1 MRHRKTITI
10 LCMLMMVTL
19 LSTSAF
25 AVSES
30 DVESAIAAS
39 SQEEVAGNLLIWF
52 LCAVSFLK
60 ISQKIDSFMTSLGIN
75 VGRTGGS
82 MLAEM
87 MIAGRA
93 LGEAVKA
100 TGGAVG
106 SIFNRGHSSNT
117 TNATGQAFT
126 GGGNG
131 MLGIAKRAVGN
142 AAAASAT
149 ERGSG
154 IGSFVGGAMF
164 GSSLN
169 SGGKFATDVVGAVAT
184 GNIATVGSITGA
196 KAAQALTSYLG
207 YSAEG
212 GGVTPSG
219 GSVSASGVTTPSAGA
234 DVTSEAGISSGPAI
248 PAEPIGNEDVITVD
262 GGIAGA
268 GVPFAADTPAGE
280 VVSGAAHVTAAD
292 EVSTAESKQH
302 QIPAQPPTFRDVEI
316 GGGRIT
322 GYETPADGG
331 AERRFAMY
339 NAGQYMTPTGAYET
353 VETADGETWYKQYA
367 QPTVERTPYE
377 ESSGQIKYNEK
388 IVEQMPQIPKRK
400 DRV

>member
-1 MRHRKTITI
+1 MKHRKTIVM
-10 LCMLMMVTL
+10 LCVLVMIMLMT
-19 LSTSAF
+19 TSAF
-25 AVSES
+25 AVNES

-39 SQEEVAGNLLIWF
+39 SQEEVAGNLFIWF

-82 MLAEM
+82 MFAEM

-93 LGEAVKA
+93 LGGAMKA

-106 SIFNRGHSSNT
+106 SIFNRGHSSTT

-126 GGGNG
+126 DGGNG

-149 ERGSG
+149 DRGTG

-169 SGGKFATDVVGAVAT
+169 AGGKFATDVVGAVAT
-184 GNIATVGSITGA
+184 GNISTVGSITGA

-207 YSAEG
+207 YSSEG
-212 GGVTPSG
+212 SGAVPSGSSVSADVAAMPVDTMPVPDTGVTP
-219 GSVSASGVTTPSAGA
+219 GV
-234 DVTSEAGISSGPAI
+234 DI
-248 PAEPIGNEDVITVD
+248 PTEPIANEDVVTID

-280 VVSGAAHVTAAD
+280 VVSGTAHVAAAD
-292 EVSTAESKQH
+292 EVSTAQSEQH

-322 GYETPADGG
+322 GYETPAGGG
-331 AERRFAMY
+331 AERQFAMY
-339 NAGQYMTPTGAYET
+339 NAGQYMTPTGDYET

-388 IVEQMPQIPKRK
+388 IVDQMPQIPKRK

>member
-39 SQEEVAGNLLIWF
+39 SQEEVAGNLFIWF

-87 MIAGRA
+87 MIAGRT

-131 MLGIAKRAVGN
+131 MLAVVIYHNKKAIVTMRHYGCNRAGHTGVGRARAVTN
-142 AAAASAT
+142 AGAYIHMVAY
-149 ERGSG
+149 RNG
-154 IGSFVGGAMF
+154 GGAAVKGYGYPAWLGKGL
-164 GSSLN
+164 GSH
-169 SGGKFATDVVGAVAT
+169 G
-184 GNIATVGSITGA
+184 
-196 KAAQALTSYLG
+196 
-207 YSAEG
+207 
-212 GGVTPSG
+212 
-219 GSVSASGVTTPSAGA
+219 
-234 DVTSEAGISSGPAI
+234 
-248 PAEPIGNEDVITVD
+248 
-262 GGIAGA
+262 
-268 GVPFAADTPAGE
+268 
-280 VVSGAAHVTAAD
+280 
-292 EVSTAESKQH
+292 
-302 QIPAQPPTFRDVEI
+302 
-316 GGGRIT
+316 
-322 GYETPADGG
+322 
-331 AERRFAMY
+331 RRFTLGF
-339 NAGQYMTPTGAYET
+339 N
-353 VETADGETWYKQYA
+353 
-367 QPTVERTPYE
+367 
-377 ESSGQIKYNEK
+377 IKSACK
-388 IVEQMPQIPKRK
+388 SVCHIITF
-400 DRV
+400 